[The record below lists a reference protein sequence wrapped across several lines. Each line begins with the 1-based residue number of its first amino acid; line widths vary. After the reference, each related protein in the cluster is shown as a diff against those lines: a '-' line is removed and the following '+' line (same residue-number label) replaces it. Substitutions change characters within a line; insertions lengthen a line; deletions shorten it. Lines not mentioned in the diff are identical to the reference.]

1 MNKQHTKN
9 WAEIRDK
16 AQEAE
21 DSADQIFD
29 DADELENS
37 VDTESAIDFK
47 SREDLE
53 KQLLLAE
60 QKAQENWDKATRAVA
75 EVENIRRRAERDVA
89 NAHKFGVERLVKDL
103 IPVVDSL
110 EQALLNAG
118 KNGHK
123 DMAHGIELTMKLL
136 LDALDK
142 HGVIQLNP
150 LSQIFNPQEHEAM
163 TTQPTNDVA
172 PNTILEVF
180 QKGYKLN
187 ERIIRPARV
196 IVAKVET

>member
-16 AQEAE
+16 AQEEE
-21 DSADQIFD
+21 DTADQMFD
-29 DADELENS
+29 DEDKLEHA

-110 EQALLNAG
+110 EQALLNAD
-118 KNGHK
+118 KNEHK

-163 TTQPTNDVA
+163 TIQPANDVA

-196 IVAKVET
+196 IVAKIET